1 MSDKPIGSKIPDP
14 VNALAEHIR
23 WVAATDGTVKK
34 EMVEWEGHVKPS
46 EAVQEFLVLALEDD
60 LYIDLDDAFKIL
72 GQAAPEEKEYVSAL
86 VRNLRSDPPL
96 FKYVRTLQ
104 QDCGR
109 EQLQL
114 FCDKGKMEI
123 RIREA
128 LQAATQDPDGKV
140 GKEAEQLLQEFSTM
154 ALTSRE

>member
-1 MSDKPIGSKIPDP
+1 MGDNPVGHKIPDP

-23 WVAATDGTVKK
+23 WVAATDGAVKK
-34 EMVEWEGHVKPS
+34 EMVEWEGHVSPS

-60 LYIDLDDAFKIL
+60 LYIDVPEAINIVM
-72 GQAAPEEKEYVSAL
+72 QAQPEEREFVSAL
-86 VRNLRSDPPL
+86 VANLRNRPPL
-96 FKYVRTLQ
+96 LDYVRNLQ
-104 QDCGR
+104 QDCG
-109 EQLQL
+109 LKL

-128 LQAATQDPDGKV
+128 LKALTNDPNGGV
-140 GKEAEQLLQEFSTM
+140 GKEAEQLLREFATE